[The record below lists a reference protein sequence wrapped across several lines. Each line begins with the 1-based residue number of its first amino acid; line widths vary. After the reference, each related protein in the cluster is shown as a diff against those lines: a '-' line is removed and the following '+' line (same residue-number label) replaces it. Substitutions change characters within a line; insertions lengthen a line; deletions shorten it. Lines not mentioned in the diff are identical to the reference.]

1 MIYIKSNFTDAAD
14 NFALEYWVAQ
24 QHFADLVFMLWST
37 RPTIM
42 LGKYQDAWTETNLAY
57 VAQHGLAVTRRLSG
71 GGTIFTDPGS
81 FQYTFIKPSLK
92 QTIDF
97 EEFLVIISQALC
109 KLGIPVERS
118 SRNDLTVHQQKFSGN
133 AQYNYHGCVVH
144 HGSLLFDTNINE
156 MADAL
161 HVDSVKLKAKKISS
175 VHQRV
180 LNLHQILPEMTRQE
194 FANSLITTVLQQA
207 PAVQE
212 YQLTTADRDAIAKIK
227 DWLFANPDFV
237 YGSAPEAAM
246 TKERYFAGG
255 GLIKLAL
262 TVKQGELTQV
272 HITGDFFSNV
282 DAQAMEK
289 ALIGLDFRA
298 GVLQPVLADWLHRYP
313 IRQITTDQLLNVFF
327 A

>member
-1 MIYIKSNFTDAAD
+1 MIYIKSRFTDAAD
-14 NFALEYWVAQ
+14 NFALEYWAAQ

-37 RPTIM
+37 RPTVM

-57 VAQHGLAVTRRLSG
+57 VERHGLAVTRRLSG

-81 FQYTFIKPSLK
+81 FQYTFIKPSPK

-97 EEFLVIISQALC
+97 EEFLAIISQALR
-109 KLGIPVERS
+109 KLGVPVERS
-118 SRNDLTVHQQKFSGN
+118 SRNDLTVHQRKFSGN
-133 AQYNYHGCVVH
+133 AQYNHHGYVVH

-156 MADAL
+156 MAAAL

-180 LNLHQILPEMTRQE
+180 LNLQQLLPEMSQQE
-194 FANSLITTVLQQA
+194 FANGLTAAVLQQA
-207 PAVQE
+207 PAIQE
-212 YQLTTADRDAIAKIK
+212 YQLTAADRVAVAKIK
-227 DWLFANPDFV
+227 EQLFANPDFV

-255 GLIKLAL
+255 GLVKVAL
-262 TVKQGELTQV
+262 TIKQGKLTQV
-272 HITGDFFSNV
+272 HITGDFFSNL
-282 DAQAMEK
+282 DARAMET
-289 ALIGLDFRA
+289 ALIGLDFRT
-298 GVLQPVLADWLHRYP
+298 GVLRPVLAAWLWQYP
-313 IRQITTDQLLNVFF
+313 IRQITTDQLLDVFF